1 MNNVSMAVDHVQQ
14 VVKKKKKVSSLN
26 FDIYNCTVRNGN
38 SCFNEFLRYLDID
51 VPDRVM
57 ERRLLG
63 LVRDLEK
70 EREEYIN
77 QEALVKK
84 QTDILAAQFRNNA
97 TQSVAF
103 SEAQAQL
110 QREQAKAD
118 ALKRVEKARIN
129 GLASMCSAL
138 GVRGKQTYQF
148 TSIFTNIERL
158 ERECE
163 ILN

>member
-1 MNNVSMAVDHVQQ
+1 M
-14 VVKKKKKVSSLN
+14 
-26 FDIYNCTVRNGN
+26 
-38 SCFNEFLRYLDID
+38 SCSGESTEVLQCLDID

-70 EREEYIN
+70 EREEYLN

-103 SEAQAQL
+103 SEAQAEL
-110 QREQAKAD
+110 LRERAKAD
-118 ALKRVEKARIN
+118 ALKRVEMARIN
-129 GLASMCSAL
+129 GLASMCSTL
-138 GVRGKQTYQF
+138 GVRQAKHISSLQYLQALKDSKENVKY
-148 TSIFTNIERL
+148 SIDFSHAIAQQSKLT
-158 ERECE
+158 
-163 ILN
+163 

>member
-1 MNNVSMAVDHVQQ
+1 MT
-14 VVKKKKKVSSLN
+14 
-26 FDIYNCTVRNGN
+26 F
-38 SCFNEFLRYLDID
+38 LDID

-84 QTDILAAQFRNNA
+84 QTDILVNQYRNNA
-97 TQSVAF
+97 TQSVAI

-110 QREQAKAD
+110 KRERAKAD
-118 ALKRVEKARIN
+118 ALKVVETARID
-129 GLASMCSAL
+129 GLSTMCSAL
-138 GVRGKQTYQF
+138 GIVQPKHINTLQYLRTLKDSSDNVKYSIDFSHAVAQQQTP
-148 TSIFTNIERL
+148 RL
-158 ERECE
+158 AAA
-163 ILN
+163 N